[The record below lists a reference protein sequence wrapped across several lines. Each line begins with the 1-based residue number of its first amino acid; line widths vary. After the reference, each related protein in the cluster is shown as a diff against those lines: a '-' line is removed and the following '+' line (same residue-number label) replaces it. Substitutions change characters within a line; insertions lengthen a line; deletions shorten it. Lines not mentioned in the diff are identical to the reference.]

1 MADPLDELREAARAA
16 LPRLEGEVA
25 VPGLRAPV
33 EVLRDRWGIPYLSAA
48 SLEDLWF
55 AQGYVQASE
64 RLFQIELAL
73 RASGGRLCGWFSDL
87 TLPADRFARTVG
99 FHRIGALEA
108 ERWNEASR
116 TMMDRFV
123 QGARAWVAGMPAPPL
138 EYAMLAVAPELPED
152 LEEWAAAFAYLAWG
166 LSGNWDHELLRLRLS
181 EALGTEAA
189 AALLPPLPADPPGL
203 AAGSLAGRL
212 LEGLPR
218 SSGTGSNNWVVAGSR
233 TASGR
238 PLLAN
243 DPHLLA
249 QQPAPWFELHLRAP
263 GYEARGVAF
272 PFAPGIVVGATSH
285 HAWGVTN
292 VSGDIQDLYV
302 ERLNDDGTAAE
313 FDGGWEPLTVRSE
326 SIEVRGGPPV
336 TFDVRETRHG
346 PILETATVGVTGTEY
361 ERLDGTFALRWAAV
375 DGLLEPS
382 ALVDLVRATSFEGFR
397 EALRGLSCPG
407 QNVVYADVDGTIG
420 FQCSGRFPLRR
431 AGDGSAPVAGWTSEH
446 EWDGYLPY
454 EELPWSKDPG
464 SGFIVTANNRIHDED
479 YPHLIGLDFHPPFR
493 ARRIAELLEGN
504 GTVTVDD
511 VGSMQVDTRSLPAR
525 RLLPWLLETEARSDR
540 ARRALG
546 ALEGWPCDLRADSAA
561 AAVYEVWIGRI
572 AALAFGGEGDRR
584 ALFDAYFAWREAFV
598 CTALPAMLEERRT
611 PPAGRSWPEILAAA
625 LEDAVDFLAERL
637 GADERDWRWGALHRV
652 RFAHPL
658 ARMPG
663 LGPLFV
669 AAEHELGGDEQTVLQ
684 AGIDARLGFDA
695 VVIPSW
701 RVVVDLS
708 DPDATRAVL
717 TTGQS
722 GNPASPHWND
732 QSALWAAGALRPCPV
747 HTRRRGGRVRAL
759 DDARPRVTSSARC
772 RSPDSDR
779 RRPRAATWRLRPRRN
794 RSRAPGGTATSSS
807 G

>member
-33 EVLRDRWGIPYLSAA
+33 EVLRDRWGIPYVSAG

-73 RASGGRLCGWFSDL
+73 RAAGGRLCGWFSDI

-108 ERWNEASR
+108 DRWSDVSR
-116 TMMDRFV
+116 TMMEHFIR
-123 QGARAWVAGMPAPPL
+123 GARAWVEAMPAPPL

-152 LEEWAAAFAYLAWG
+152 LGEWAAAFAYLAWG

-181 EALGTEAA
+181 EALGTEEAA
-189 AALLPPLPADPPGL
+189 VLLPPLSADPPGL

-212 LEGLPR
+212 LDGLPR

-249 QQPAPWFELHLRAP
+249 QQPAPWFEVHLRAP

-272 PFAPGIVVGATSH
+272 PFAPGIVVGTTSH

-302 ERLNDDGTAAE
+302 ERLNDEGSAAE
-313 FDGGWEPLTVRSE
+313 FEGAWEPVTVRPE

-346 PILETATVGVTGTEY
+346 PILETATVGVAGTEY

-382 ALVDLVRATSFEGFR
+382 ALVDLVRASSFDGFR
-397 EALRGLSCPG
+397 EALRGLACPG

-420 FQCSGRFPLRR
+420 YQCSGRFPLRR

-446 EWDGYLPY
+446 EWDGYLPF
-454 EELPWSKDPG
+454 EALPWSKDPS
-464 SGFIVTANNRIHDED
+464 SGFIVTANNRIHDDD
-479 YPHLIGLDFHPPFR
+479 YPHLIGVDFHPSFR
-493 ARRIAELLEGN
+493 AQRIAELLEADDDL
-504 GTVTVDD
+504 TPQD
-511 VGSMQVDTRSLPAR
+511 VGSIQVDTRSLPAL
-525 RLLPWLLETEARSDR
+525 RLLPWMLGTEARSDLAGR
-540 ARRALG
+540 AIRS
-546 ALEGWPCDLRADSAA
+546 LEGWSGDLAADSTA

-572 AALAFGGEGDRR
+572 AALAFGADDDRR

-598 CTALPAMLEERRT
+598 CTTLPGMLEDGRPPPAGGSWQEIFADGLEEAATLLEER
-611 PPAGRSWPEILAAA
+611 
-625 LEDAVDFLAERL
+625 L
-637 GADERDWRWGALHRV
+637 GPDDGDWRWGALHRV

-708 DPDATRAVL
+708 DLDASLAVL

-722 GNPASPHWND
+722 GNPVSPHWND
-732 QSALWAAGALRPCPV
+732 QAALWAAGALRPCPLS
-747 HTRRRGGRVRAL
+747 RAAVRA
-759 DDARPRVTSSARC
+759 
-772 RSPDSDR
+772 
-779 RRPRAATWRLRPRRN
+779 AAEHSMWLVPE
-794 RSRAPGGTATSSS
+794 
-807 G
+807 